1 MTRRNFARSLS
12 IICAV
17 MIGNIDC
24 VDGSSRS
31 RVSIDR
37 NRHIRNRRLF
47 NFAAGAIMLSEW
59 ERNHLHDCVPC
70 QTMASLLIR
79 SIARFPQLEFRHSH
93 S

>member
-1 MTRRNFARSLS
+1 MTRRNFARCLS
-12 IICAV
+12 IMCAA
-17 MIGNIDC
+17 MFGKTEY
-24 VDGSSRS
+24 VDGSIGS

-47 NFAAGAIMLSEW
+47 NFAAGTIMLSEW

-79 SIARFPQLEFRHSH
+79 SIARFPQLDFRHNH
-93 S
+93 G